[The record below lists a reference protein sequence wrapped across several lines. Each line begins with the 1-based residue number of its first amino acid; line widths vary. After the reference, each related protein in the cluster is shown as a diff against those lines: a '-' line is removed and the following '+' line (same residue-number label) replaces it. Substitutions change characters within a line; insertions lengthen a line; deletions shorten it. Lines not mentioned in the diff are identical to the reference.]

1 MLPEEDRDDGMV
13 VRLGVWTAGSGR
25 LLGIGTIVCAVI
37 LAKEVKAQSRGVYP
51 LGMSATNSGITPESG
66 FTYSNQLLFYSRDEV
81 KDQNGST
88 LAITGNNSALMD
100 MN

>member
-1 MLPEEDRDDGMV
+1 MLPKEDRDDGMFV
-13 VRLGVWTAGSGR
+13 LAVCAAGLGR
-25 LLGIGTIVCAVI
+25 LLGIVTIVCALI
-37 LAKEVKAQSRGVYP
+37 LAKEVKAQSKGVYP

-88 LAITGNNSALMD
+88 TRCSFPAR
-100 MN
+100 